1 MKKSGEID
9 LLVTE
14 VVNAGHFW
22 ALELCEENIE
32 ISQNMSDSI
41 RGIANMDLIH
51 VPAVYQYCLAQFP
64 SDGLFYRGRLV
75 DVNLGKRSVTVHY
88 LDFGSMEQLRFDQVY
103 QIPPGI
109 LAYPILCVECFLAKV
124 KPSFK
129 ESPDGTWTLKSR
141 AFFSNLA
148 LQQVLTLTAYD

>member
-1 MKKSGEID
+1 MTEI
-9 LLVTE
+9 
-14 VVNAGHFW
+14 VNAGHFW
-22 ALELCEENIE
+22 ALEFCEENKQ
-32 ISQNMSDSI
+32 ISQDMSNSI
-41 RGIANMDLIH
+41 RDIPHMVPLQI
-51 VPAVYQYCLAQFP
+51 PAVYQYCLALFP

-75 DVNLGKRSVTVHY
+75 DVNMGKRSVTVHY

-103 QIPPGI
+103 QIPSDI
-109 LAYPILCVECFLAKV
+109 LEYPILCVECFLAKV

-148 LQQVLTLTAYD
+148 LNQVCYSYFHG